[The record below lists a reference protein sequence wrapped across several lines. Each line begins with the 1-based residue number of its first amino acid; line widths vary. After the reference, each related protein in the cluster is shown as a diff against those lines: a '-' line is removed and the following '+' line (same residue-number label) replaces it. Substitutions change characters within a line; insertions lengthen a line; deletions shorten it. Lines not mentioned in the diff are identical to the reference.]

1 MKITSNL
8 IVLIALFLNYSAFSQ
23 SDQKAVKIANKVME
37 NMGGETN
44 WNNVHYIQWDFGKRK
59 LYWNKW
65 TGDVRVEAPKDGLT
79 VLVNINTNLGKA
91 FKNKELITDEKQTK
105 KLVNQAK
112 KWWIN
117 DSYWL
122 TMPWKLLDPGVTLKY
137 IRKDKLPDGH
147 SADVLQMTFE
157 NVGVTPQNKYEI
169 YVDKKEHLIKQ
180 WSFFSNFNDEKP
192 KFTKP
197 WDNYQPIEN
206 VLLSFN
212 RSDFGPKNVVVKKKF
227 DPLLFTAL

>member
-37 NMGGETN
+37 NMGGEEN

-122 TMPWKLLDPGVTLKY
+122 TMPWKMLDPGVTLKY

-227 DPLLFTAL
+227 DSLLFTAL